1 MHEFGSEGR
10 TLLRTIMVPN
20 NLLYGGFRFWLF
32 AFGRHFV
39 APSSDG
45 GLHLARSSGWVSL
58 QCKVNQCNSWFKKN
72 EENKMSNAERIL
84 NTPASVV
91 PSFIREELNGVQYT
105 QVSTTREARSLL
117 NAGGTTGRR
126 TEDCPPRNSTAETW

>member
-1 MHEFGSEGR
+1 MGVFVSGCLLSVDILSRLHPTVVFIWRDHPDGS
-10 TLLRTIMVPN
+10 
-20 NLLYGGFRFWLF
+20 
-32 AFGRHFV
+32 AFN
-39 APSSDG
+39 
-45 GLHLARSSGWVSL
+45 
-58 QCKVNQCNSWFKKN
+58 CKVNQCNSWFKKN

-91 PSFIREELNGVQYT
+91 PSFIREELNGGQYT